1 MRSYAIG
8 DIHGHLDLLT
18 QAHSW
23 IEADRA
29 RTGDAE
35 APVIHLGDLADRGP
49 DVRGVVDRLLTGQMT
64 GKPWVVLRGNHD
76 NMLALFP
83 GGGRDPGLREGL
95 EYLDPKIGGVTSLQ
109 SYGVDC
115 SDTRDVADIQAD
127 ARRKIPAAHLE
138 FLREAP
144 LYHLRGAVLFVHA
157 GIRPDVPL
165 DAQTDTDLMWIRA
178 PFHDFQDPHPWLV
191 VHGHTPVEAPT
202 HFGNRVDIDTG
213 AAYGGPLTAVVFERR
228 EVFTLGPDGR
238 TPLRPSTD

>member
-8 DIHGHLDLLT
+8 DIHGHLGLLT
-18 QAHSW
+18 QAHTW

-49 DVRGVVDRLLTGQMT
+49 DVRGVIDRLLTGQMT

-76 NMLALFP
+76 NMLAIFP
-83 GGGRDPGLREGL
+83 EGGRDPGLREGL
-95 EYLDPKIGGVTSLQ
+95 DYLHPKIGGVTSLE

-115 SDTRDVADIQAD
+115 STKRNVTDIQAD

-138 FLREAP
+138 FLRDAP

-157 GIRPDVPL
+157 GIRPGVPL
-165 DAQTDTDLMWIRA
+165 EEQSDTDLMWIRQ
-178 PFHDFQDPHPWLV
+178 PFHDFHAPHPWLV
-191 VHGHTPVEAPT
+191 VHGHTPVDTPM
-202 HFGNRVDIDTG
+202 HYGNRVDIDTG
-213 AAYGGPLTAVVFERR
+213 AAFGGPLTAVVIEGRD
-228 EVFTLGPDGR
+228 VFVLGPEGR
-238 TPLRPSTD
+238 SPLRPRTD